1 MIQVASVMTVW
12 TKLQP
17 EYAANMWKEALNK
30 RLGTKVCLDLFAVIL
45 WSVFQYLIFIIMFFF
60 MFIIFGLMHNLIPS
74 FLHVVMA
81 DLSSLTSGK
90 VQTNPL
96 TSLSVHFRV

>member
-45 WSVFQYLIFIIMFFF
+45 
-60 MFIIFGLMHNLIPS
+60 
-74 FLHVVMA
+74 
-81 DLSSLTSGK
+81 
-90 VQTNPL
+90 
-96 TSLSVHFRV
+96 

>member
-1 MIQVASVMTVW
+1 
-12 TKLQP
+12 
-17 EYAANMWKEALNK
+17 
-30 RLGTKVCLDLFAVIL
+30 
-45 WSVFQYLIFIIMFFF
+45 
-60 MFIIFGLMHNLIPS
+60 
-74 FLHVVMA
+74 MA